1 MKDSGALTSVEALDA
16 YFDALLGEDDLIQP
30 EEVVQPD
37 NAFLD
42 ADFSE
47 APAPALKLQ
56 EVTSP
61 ERFTG
66 RTLTQEER
74 DLSHVEKLLSQL
86 KLDDDM
92 EVEVEELTD
101 VDLASEVETDVET
114 VTDAIAAVEAY
125 TEALTETVDDVAEV
139 TPSVSLHLVTDTET
153 DVATEIETEIDT
165 EVEVDTNVELDA
177 ALSTD
182 TSIIEETTLQ
192 EETELQEDTSLLEE
206 VEVQQDIESAT
217 VTPLNVD
224 TYVDVEANVVEK
236 AYVES
241 DVGPDIAIDTD
252 VDSELDTQAGED
264 IIPPWQNIVPEHAFQ
279 VLFFESMGVTYAV
292 PLAELGGIHQLGE
305 CNHLIGRPDWYLGL
319 QTERDQQL
327 DIVDT
332 AKWVMPEKITDN
344 SHRDDYSYVV
354 ILGDSKWG
362 LACDTLLGT
371 ESLNGE
377 QVRWREQ
384 AGKRPWLAGLVKQKM
399 CALIHVEALIAML
412 NQGID
417 ANALA

>member
-1 MKDSGALTSVEALDA
+1 MKDSGALSSVEALDA
-16 YFDALLGEDDLIQP
+16 YFDALLEDDDSLQQEQ

-37 NAFLD
+37 NMYLD

-86 KLDDDM
+86 KLDEDM

-101 VDLASEVETDVET
+101 VELASELETDIET
-114 VTDAIAAVEAY
+114 VTDAAAAVEAY
-125 TEALTETVDDVAEV
+125 TEALTETVDDIAEV
-139 TPSVSLHLVTDTET
+139 TPAVSLHLVSDTDT
-153 DVATEIETEIDT
+153 DLDT
-165 EVEVDTNVELDA
+165 EMNTDIELDVESGVDTSVLEEA
-177 ALSTD
+177 A
-182 TSIIEETTLQ
+182 LQ
-192 EETELQEDTSLLEE
+192 EETALQEDTTLLEE

-217 VTPLNVD
+217 VTPLHVD
-224 TYVDVEANVVEK
+224 TDVDVETNVTEE

-241 DVGPDIAIDTD
+241 DVETDIAIDTD
-252 VDSELDTQAGED
+252 VDSELDTQACED
-264 IIPPWQNIVPEHAFQ
+264 LIPPWQNIVPEHAFQ

-344 SHRDDYSYVV
+344 SHRDDYSYIV

-362 LACDTLLGT
+362 LACNTLLGT